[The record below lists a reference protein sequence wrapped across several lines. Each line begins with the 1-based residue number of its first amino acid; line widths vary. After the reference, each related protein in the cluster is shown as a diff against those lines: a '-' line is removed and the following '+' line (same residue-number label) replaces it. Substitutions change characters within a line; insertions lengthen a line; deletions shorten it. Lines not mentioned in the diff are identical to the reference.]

1 MAYSVKSMLYLADL
15 YFTDGEGNYRFQWT
29 NKAFADKVKHPG
41 AVEDDSSYYQDLAK
55 YEYMSE
61 HLNDGSGNAQSYRIT
76 IYSEET
82 EEAIYSIVTDDF
94 SVSVSLGKGEYLWE
108 VEALDKYGNV
118 ITVSEQSYVNT
129 SFDNWEDEP
138 DYIYFKDSSA
148 DRFMAHAGDYYNHIR
163 WAVGGAIFSKDGE
176 TTDYFTVCGP
186 GLCGNEEAWQIP
198 LEEGYSF
205 SVSNAFGGFGGEF
218 ALTGSCMVTCGGIY
232 EYEDGRWNYKM
243 FTAPW
248 FSCTQQGGTTDYLF
262 TEDGGL
268 YSNVLYK
275 WDTENDTI
283 VKVLTAED
291 EIYCVSDR
299 YYVIQDGVYSIEDNE
314 QILARDV
321 IYGENPVF
329 NDMYLHVY
337 AKNASGRITDVLEKG
352 ETGSIAVKYYFFDA
366 ESDQI
371 IEKEIEL
378 FSGTAPI
385 LMDSEEIFDQ
395 RIGNCITFIIGD
407 ESDDDEISP
416 KKYAYIH
423 EIGTDGSVTVH
434 DFTCNTYTDDLFS
447 VNDEGK
453 LVSRYYDIY
462 KGYRE
467 DVFHEITLN
476 FAYDLFADAEKV
488 SIGDKNGLSFESVEG
503 TDFTAAYS
511 QDGFSTALVVEVEA
525 GGLATYGL
533 PAGEYTVRLSG
544 DGGATWSV
552 SQEIVS
558 DNTIEPQELVSDAD
572 GVTDLFFAQVTGLWE
587 KGYAAEHH
595 GFVSGWTGSR
605 EKVLLEGKNKISNV
619 FCGSEEDNS
628 ILVLTDDANGDALF
642 VEDIYTALGN
652 QARISQIGEI
662 RAGAG
667 DDIIDMTSQIFS
679 YNGSEMTIRGG
690 SGDDVI
696 WAAGGDNDLFGD
708 EGNDRII
715 GSAGFDLIVGGTG
728 DDIMHSG
735 GGNDI
740 FAFGADWGN
749 DTITIT
755 DNAYVTLWFSTDFG
769 GSWDPDKRI
778 YRCGDNSVTVT
789 GDKNSVVTLKF
800 GNEGG
805 QYADMLE
812 SGAFES
818 YTSVNV
824 FEAQSKAAGAPELPV
839 ISVNGLDMTL
849 DGIKE
854 ELRDEEEERLEEL
867 QYAGEITFEESRELF
882 KEFLVANDACS
893 EDIEGTGSNDKI
905 TILPG
910 ITHTVWGTIDLHD
923 GDDQLILSA
932 VDTDEDETGLTIE
945 CSGETSIDFGNGND
959 QLLIQKRGD
968 LEGCFVKMKDG
979 DDIFYIDDC
988 ADGVELDHFHTEAN
1002 LDFGNGNDLFYMG
1015 RSVNEIEIPV
1025 IDFGSGDDTAEFRP
1039 LESNGDFVVD
1049 QIFFGTGNDTMK
1061 VSGTPW
1067 SDAESGNGNSF
1078 QYLDFGDGTD
1088 TLVLDGTLTAE
1099 HIYGLENVTGSGTV
1113 AFLEAD
1119 SVSLKALKASG
1130 AELVTAGVGFT
1141 TKEMESSDDT
1151 LAAARVLNGHPEDIF
1166 LWLAGSSSSAAQGEF
1181 GFVDET
1187 DCFKVYITEEIK
1199 SLGFSLTE
1207 GVSCTVYDQNG
1218 IQAAANEWYIEED
1231 AFKALG
1237 EYCYLKFTIAS
1248 DQCATVSF
1256 HCND

>member
-1 MAYSVKSMLYLADL
+1 MAYSVKEMLYLADL

-29 NKAFADKVKHPG
+29 NKAFVDKVKHPG
-41 AVEDDSSYYQDLAK
+41 EVEDDNEYYQALAK
-55 YEYMSE
+55 YNYMTD
-61 HLNDGSGNAQSYRIT
+61 HLNDGSGEAQSYRIT

-82 EEAIYSIVTDDF
+82 EEAVYSAVTDDF

-108 VEALDKYGNV
+108 VEALDAQGNV

-129 SFDNWEDEP
+129 SFDDWEDEP
-138 DYIYFKDSSA
+138 EMLFFNDSSA
-148 DRFMAHAGDYYNHIR
+148 DRFMGNMGDHVTNIR
-163 WAVGGAIFSKDGE
+163 WSSAGGIFSKEGSAD
-176 TTDYFTVCGP
+176 FFIVCGP
-186 GLCGNEEAWQIP
+186 GWCGNETAWEIP
-198 LEEGYSF
+198 QEEGYMF

-218 ALTGSCMVTCGGIY
+218 NLTGNCLVTCGGIY

-352 ETGSIAVKYYFFDA
+352 ETGSIAVKYYFFDT

-434 DFTCNTYTDDLFS
+434 DFTCNTDTDDLFS

-572 GVTDLFFAQVTGLWE
+572 GVTDLFFAQVTGQWE
-587 KGYAAEHH
+587 AGFAAEHH
-595 GFVSGWTGSR
+595 GERYSWQGTGER
-605 EKVLLEGKNKISNV
+605 VLLEGKNKISNV
-619 FCGSEEDNS
+619 FCGSEEDDA

-652 QARISQIGEI
+652 QARMAQINEI

-667 DDIIDMTSQIFS
+667 DDIIDMTSQTFV
-679 YNGSEMTIRGG
+679 YDGSEMTIRGG

-696 WAAGGDNDLFGD
+696 WAAGEDNDLFGD

-715 GSAGFDLIVGGTG
+715 GSAGFDLIVGGAG
-728 DDIMHSG
+728 DDIMHTG

-749 DTITIT
+749 DIITVT
-755 DNAYVTLWFSTDFG
+755 DNSRVTLWFSTDPG

-778 YRCGDNSVTVT
+778 YRSGDNSVTVT
-789 GDKNSVVTLKF
+789 GGKNSVVTLKF

-805 QYADMLE
+805 QYADMVE
-812 SGAFES
+812 VGAFAS
-818 YTSVNV
+818 YTSIKV
-824 FEAQSKAAGAPELPV
+824 FENQLIADDDSDLPV
-839 ISVNGLDMTL
+839 ISVNGMDLRL
-849 DGIKE
+849 DGVSE
-854 ELRDEEEERLEEL
+854 DLFDNEQDLLYDRLA
-867 QYAGEITFEESRELF
+867 AGEITWQEYEELF
-882 KEFLVANDACS
+882 TAWLTDYDAFS
-893 EDIEGTGSNDKI
+893 DGIEGSGKNDRITVAPGKI
-905 TILPG
+905 
-910 ITHTVWGTIDLHD
+910 HVVAGTIDLKA
-923 GDDQLILSA
+923 GDDQLIISA
-932 VDTDEDETGLTIE
+932 DDNETAIDLTCYCPQKTGI
-945 CSGETSIDFGNGND
+945 IDFGDGND
-959 QLLIQKRGD
+959 LLRIRK
-968 LEGCFVKMKDG
+968 EGTLLGCGVRMGDG
-979 DDIFYIDDC
+979 DDIFYLDDY
-988 ADGVELDHFHTEAN
+988 ADDVELDHAREGFVN
-1002 LDFGNGNDLFYMG
+1002 LDFGSGNDLFYMG
-1015 RSVNEIEIPV
+1015 KHTDEIAIPL
-1025 IDFGSGDDTAEFRP
+1025 IDFGSGNDTAVIRP
-1039 LESNGDFVVD
+1039 TCSENFWVKKIL
-1049 QIFFGTGNDTMK
+1049 FGAGNDTLK
-1061 VSGTPW
+1061 VYGTPLA
-1067 SDAESGNGNSF
+1067 DDDTCGGNCF
-1078 QYLDFGDGTD
+1078 KTLDFGDGID
-1088 TLVLDGTLTAE
+1088 SLELDGTLVAE
-1099 HIYGLENVTGSGTV
+1099 KICGLEQVTGDGTV

-1119 SVSLKALKASG
+1119 SVSLAALQAG
-1130 AELVTAGVGFT
+1130 GVELVTAGEGFT
-1141 TKEMESSDDT
+1141 TKELESSDNT
-1151 LAAARVLNGHPEDIF
+1151 LATARVLPDGQEAVPI
-1166 LWLAGSSSSAAQGEF
+1166 WLAGSESSAAQGEY
-1181 GFVDET
+1181 GFADET
-1187 DCFKVYITEEIK
+1187 DCFKIYTASSADFIYFYTP
-1199 SLGFSLTE
+1199 
-1207 GVSCTVYDQNG
+1207 GVTCTLYDQNG
-1218 IQAAANEWYIEED
+1218 IQVSAVDGYIEGD
-1231 AFKALG
+1231 ALKALG
-1237 EYCYLKFTIAS
+1237 EYCYLEFTITS
-1248 DQCATVSF
+1248 DKCATV
-1256 HCND
+1256 CWEIDA